1 MNPLRHK
8 FLPISFAISVI
19 GLCFSVY
26 NILSSFLF
34 EQSCTTA
41 CGLFANFTIMGVSL
55 WWVSAIFFTLV
66 LILSLFG
73 LAYLLRLITAA
84 ALTVDIF
91 LLFIMLNTTLCVLCI
106 CAGILIAC
114 SYYVVRYENRRPL
127 DPYPKT
133 FLLGLWAVL
142 FVLLLGSVINANQRG
157 ISFAKVENPTT
168 NIFFSPSCPAC
179 KKILMAEQHNK
190 NIAWYPVEDSEHD
203 IWRILFMQER
213 INAGDTVYQALL
225 KAEEKKPEEHI
236 ELTDMLRLKYFVM
249 QYKVW
254 KNTAIVKR
262 RTTAIPYIEV
272 FGTPKEYQNS
282 IRLEQSAVRLQNQ
295 TQTINSLIGQEN
307 ELCGDET
314 KPCDEEK

>member
-8 FLPISFAISVI
+8 FLPLTFAVSVI

-26 NILSSFLF
+26 NILSVFLF
-34 EQSCTTA
+34 DTVCTEA

-55 WWVSAIFFTLV
+55 WWVSAVFFTVV

-73 LAYLLRLITAA
+73 LAYCIRVLTAA
-84 ALTVDIF
+84 ALFADVF
-91 LLFIMLNTTLCVLCI
+91 LLFIMLNTTLCFLCV
-106 CAGILIAC
+106 CAGILVAC
-114 SYYVVRYENRRPL
+114 SYYTVRYENRRPL

-133 FLLGLWAVL
+133 LLLSLWSIM
-142 FVLLLGSVINANQRG
+142 FVLLLGSAINANQRG
-157 ISFAKVENPTT
+157 ISFAKVENPAT

-179 KKILMAEQHNK
+179 KKILMAEHENK
-190 NIAWYPVEDSEHD
+190 NIAWYPVEEKEND

-225 KAEEKKPEEHI
+225 KAEESKPEERVK
-236 ELTDMLRLKYFVM
+236 LADMLQLKYFVM

-262 RTTAIPYIEV
+262 RTQAIPYIEV
-272 FGTPKEYQNS
+272 FGTPKEYKNS
-282 IRLEQSAVRLQNQ
+282 IRLEQSPVRQNDAQ
-295 TQTINSLIGQEN
+295 IVNSLIGQEN

-314 KPCDEEK
+314 EPCEEK

>member
-8 FLPISFAISVI
+8 FLPITFAVSVI

-26 NILSSFLF
+26 NILSSFFF
-34 EQSCTTA
+34 EQTCTTA

-55 WWVSAIFFTLV
+55 WWVSAIFFTVV

-73 LAYLLRLITAA
+73 FAYSIRILTAIALL
-84 ALTVDIF
+84 VDVF
-91 LLFIMLNTTLCVLCI
+91 LLFIMLNTILCLLCI
-106 CAGILIAC
+106 CVGILVAC
-114 SYYVVRYENRRPL
+114 SYYTVRYENRRPL

-133 FLLGLWAVL
+133 ILLSLWTVM
-142 FVLLLGSVINANQRG
+142 FVLLIGSAINANQRG
-157 ISFAKVENPTT
+157 ISFANVENPTT

-179 KKILMAEQHNK
+179 KKILMAEHKNK
-190 NIAWYPVEDSEHD
+190 NIAWYPVEEKEND

-213 INAGDTVYQALL
+213 INAGDTVSQALL
-225 KAEEKKPEEHI
+225 KAEENKPEEKV
-236 ELTDMLRLKYFVM
+236 ELTDMLRLNYLVM

-262 RTTAIPYIEV
+262 RTQAIPYIEV

-282 IRLEQSAVRLQNQ
+282 IRLEQSPVTQND
-295 TQTINSLIGQEN
+295 TQIVKSLIGQEN
-307 ELCGDET
+307 ELCGDDT
-314 KPCDEEK
+314 KPCEEGK

>member
-8 FLPISFAISVI
+8 FLPITFAVSVL

-34 EQSCTTA
+34 EKTCTSA

-55 WWVSAIFFTLV
+55 WWAGAIFFTV
-66 LILSLFG
+66 ILILSLFG
-73 LAYLLRLITAA
+73 LAYCIRILTAVALLAD
-84 ALTVDIF
+84 VF
-91 LLFIMLNTTLCVLCI
+91 LLFVMLNTTLCLLCI

-114 SYYVVRYENRRPL
+114 AYYTVRYENRRPL

-133 FLLGLWAVL
+133 ILLSLWTVM
-142 FVLLLGSVINANQRG
+142 FILLLGSAINANQQRG
-157 ISFAKVENPTT
+157 ISFAKAENPTT

-179 KKILMAEQHNK
+179 KKILMAEQNNK
-190 NIAWYPVEDSEHD
+190 NIAWFPVEEKEHD

-213 INAGDTVYQALL
+213 INAGDTVYQALV
-225 KAEEKKPEEHI
+225 KAEESKPEEKV
-236 ELTDMLRLKYFVM
+236 ELVNMLQLKYVVM

-262 RTTAIPYIEV
+262 RTQAIPYIEV
-272 FGTPKEYQNS
+272 FGTPKEYKNS
-282 IRLEQSAVRLQNQ
+282 IQLEQSPLVQND
-295 TQTINSLIGQEN
+295 TQIVNALIGQEN
-307 ELCGDET
+307 QLCGDDT
-314 KPCDEEK
+314 KPCEEK

>member
-8 FLPISFAISVI
+8 FLPITFAVSVI

-26 NILSSFLF
+26 NILSVSLF
-34 EQSCTTA
+34 DQVCTEA

-55 WWVSAIFFTLV
+55 WWISAVFFTV
-66 LILSLFG
+66 ILILSLFG
-73 LAYLLRLITAA
+73 FAYCIRVITAI
-84 ALTVDIF
+84 ALFVDVF
-91 LLFIMLNTTLCVLCI
+91 LLFVMLNTTLCILCV
-106 CAGILIAC
+106 CAGILVAC
-114 SYYVVRYENRRPL
+114 SYYTVRYENRRPL

-133 FLLGLWAVL
+133 FLLSLWSIM
-142 FVLLLGSVINANQRG
+142 FVLLLGSAINANQRG

-179 KKILMAEQHNK
+179 KKILMAEHENK
-190 NIAWYPVEDSEHD
+190 NIAWYPVEEKEND

-213 INAGDTVYQALL
+213 IDAGDTVYQALL
-225 KAEEKKPEEHI
+225 KAEENKPEERI
-236 ELTDMLRLKYFVM
+236 ELVDMLKFKYVVM

-262 RTTAIPYIEV
+262 RTQAIPYIEV
-272 FGTPKEYQNS
+272 FGVPREYENPV
-282 IRLEQSAVRLQNQ
+282 RLKQSALPQYNQ
-295 TQTINSLIGQEN
+295 TQIVNSLIGQEN
-307 ELCGDET
+307 QLCGDDT